1 MTSQTDLRLCL
12 QDAAELLKTPQERR
26 SISSALLQRAALKK
40 HKEDVSRENQQLRL
54 LLRQHLDAMTV
65 SGDAFNGRHALLTV
79 LQAPTAKT
87 PHEAGRRHTV
97 IEGVYA
103 VKHSL

>member
-12 QDAAELLKTPQERR
+12 QDDGELLQTQQERR
-26 SISSALLQRAALKK
+26 SISSALLQREALKK
-40 HKEDVSRENQQLRL
+40 HKDDVSRENQQLRL
-54 LLRQHLDAMTV
+54 LLRRHLDAMTV

-79 LQAPTAKT
+79 LQAPTATAPPDPRK
-87 PHEAGRRHTV
+87 RHTV